1 MKGQSKQDN
10 QWAPTQ
16 GSYPFLD
23 KTSRTFQGLSTT
35 HFPFFK
41 NSIQCRKEPWV
52 YVFFS
57 STTAWAIL
65 SWRSFILGSWESGL
79 DKVSTEIQGLSS
91 TNCNFQGLSRWVQTL
106 PPPLTFTHSVPVFA
120 GKFLFPLFLH
130 LLKFGIISYWKKENN
145 EFSQT
150 KWFCYLCVLH
160 PWRIKILK
168 DAKHLIACVP

>member
-1 MKGQSKQDN
+1 MSSYTGFVPFFGQKLQGFFKDFQGHISHFSKTPFSAEKSLESMSFLVLPQHEQFYPEGLSYYVLENLGWIKLAPKFKDFP
-10 QWAPTQ
+10 APTAI
-16 GSYPFLD
+16 FKD
-23 KTSRTFQGLSTT
+23 FQGL
-35 HFPFFK
+35 
-41 NSIQCRKEPWV
+41 E
-52 YVFFS
+52 
-57 STTAWAIL
+57 
-65 SWRSFILGSWESGL
+65 
-79 DKVSTEIQGLSS
+79 
-91 TNCNFQGLSRWVQTL
+91 LSRWVQTP

-168 DAKHLIACVP
+168 DAKHLIAYVP